1 MKTLP
6 LFVLAVILFIVG
18 ASSAAVS
25 KTCPYVNATTTTTV
39 SGVATTTTTRI
50 PSPGCVL
57 AQQAVPTLL
66 TVAAIALTMIGIIS
80 TLKEYYA

>member
-1 MKTLP
+1 MRTLP

-18 ASSAAVS
+18 ASVS
-25 KTCPYVNATTTTTV
+25 SLAYQCPYVSATTTTAVNGAATTTTTQ
-39 SGVATTTTTRI
+39 I

-66 TVAAIALTMIGIIS
+66 TVAAIALVMIGIIS